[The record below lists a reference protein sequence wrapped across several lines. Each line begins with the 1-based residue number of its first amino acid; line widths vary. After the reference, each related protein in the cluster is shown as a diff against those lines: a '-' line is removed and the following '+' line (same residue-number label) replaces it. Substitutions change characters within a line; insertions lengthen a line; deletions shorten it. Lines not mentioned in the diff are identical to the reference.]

1 MNEET
6 LNGLVLATI
15 NKDELEYE
23 NVEKDNTMTA
33 FINKSPR
40 RMKVLDWT

>member
-1 MNEET
+1 MNEER
-6 LNGLVLATI
+6 LNGLALATI

-23 NVEKDNTMTA
+23 NIEKDVMTA

-40 RMKVLDWT
+40 RMKVVDWT